1 MLEKILAKI
10 GRYSEL
16 WGHNEQ
22 QTRKSVDLDKIQAQI
37 LKSSLGLHHYTTA
50 TQWVLWETNTMP
62 TAIAIDAEKIRAWR
76 AWVVKEDKRGVNI
89 PPYIRRVTR
98 DALTRMGNRKTKWI
112 DAKLTGFPS
121 KTRWNTMA
129 KEWAREAATEAFHH
143 WWENL
148 EQDDSITNGADMAE
162 LKPEWGNTS
171 KLIGQVRKWLG
182 KSTTT
187 YLRARAN
194 TLGLKYDASKRNI
207 QHNAPHKQNCRGCNK
222 GGKETLAHI
231 LLECEGYR
239 NHRKPLTEAIENLSA
254 KDKQEW
260 IENTPTKED
269 TLQIILEATYKKITK
284 TAMDSLK
291 NIMQE
296 IEL

>member
-1 MLEKILAKI
+1 
-10 GRYSEL
+10 
-16 WGHNEQ
+16 
-22 QTRKSVDLDKIQAQI
+22 
-37 LKSSLGLHHYTTA
+37 
-50 TQWVLWETNTMP
+50 
-62 TAIAIDAEKIRAWR
+62 
-76 AWVVKEDKRGVNI
+76 
-89 PPYIRRVTR
+89 
-98 DALTRMGNRKTKWI
+98 
-112 DAKLTGFPS
+112 
-121 KTRWNTMA
+121 
-129 KEWAREAATEAFHH
+129 
-143 WWENL
+143 
-148 EQDDSITNGADMAE
+148 MAE

-171 KLIGQVRKWLG
+171 KLIGQVRKVLG
-182 KSTTT
+182 KSSTT

-222 GGKETLAHI
+222 GEKDTLAHI
-231 LLECEGYR
+231 PLECEGYR

-260 IENTPTKED
+260 IENTPTKKD